1 MRVYFHGQ
9 KLESK
14 CQLVTLKT
22 HFLNVSIKVFPREN
36 SLNVLVFPKGRVHPP
51 PLQFINGQG
60 HVHPPPLYPPSA
72 VYQQTRA
79 CPFPHFC
86 TFPYSLSIDRGVSIP
101 TSVHSPT
108 VYEWTRIAL
117 LPGVHENQK
126 DHIHTHEWSEYLC
139 LPPKLTQ
146 RNWNHKARVSREVTI
161 VVYMDYQLDK
171 N

>member
-1 MRVYFHGQ
+1 MKAPHTALDQRMIIKNLIYSDSKFSCGDMRVYFHGQ

-22 HFLNVSIKVFPREN
+22 HFLNVSIKGFPREN

-60 HVHPPPLYPPSA
+60 HVHPPPLYTPPA

-86 TFPYSLSIDRGVSIP
+86 IFPYSLSIDRGMPIPHFCTFPYSLLIDRGVSIP
-101 TSVHSPT
+101 HFCTFPHS
-108 VYEWTRIAL
+108 L
-117 LPGVHENQK
+117 
-126 DHIHTHEWSEYLC
+126 
-139 LPPKLTQ
+139 
-146 RNWNHKARVSREVTI
+146 
-161 VVYMDYQLDK
+161 
-171 N
+171 